1 MPTKH
6 RITELTGLEKTFE
19 IITKNRYAN
28 EQTEDSIM
36 GNTRYTFW
44 ARSLTHPNMNISK
57 KPSHSLNHLLLAD
70 IKASRIFQCFIQAK
84 VSDELNFILLNI
96 SISLLWLCHCL
107 DCLGL
112 FCFIFFLS
120 IEVFF
125 FKKVVR
131 LIFLQIKMFKM
142 FRRCFNF
149 FFPHHGK
156 HVGIKLFCVV
166 QLVVPTSWCIY
177 ALCASQ
183 QSMGSSF
190 ELPFHS
196 FKSWPAW
203 AQSIPLCVPAR
214 AGVWS
219 PN

>member
-1 MPTKH
+1 MEWEATCNIYESQIYGTNLNQKMPTKH

-96 SISLLWLCHCL
+96 SISLLWLPW
-107 DCLGL
+107 L
-112 FCFIFFLS
+112 FGVCFVS
-120 IEVFF
+120 FF
-125 FKKVVR
+125 FSLLR
-131 LIFLQIKMFKM
+131 
-142 FRRCFNF
+142 F
-149 FFPHHGK
+149 FFSK
-156 HVGIKLFCVV
+156 K
-166 QLVVPTSWCIY
+166 W
-177 ALCASQ
+177 
-183 QSMGSSF
+183 
-190 ELPFHS
+190 
-196 FKSWPAW
+196 WD
-203 AQSIPLCVPAR
+203 
-214 AGVWS
+214 
-219 PN
+219 